1 MVLDISLTIILL
13 TLFSKNFFG
22 LFYHEVVGLAVLI
35 PILVHIFS
43 NLKMVRGMC
52 KNFKRVPMN
61 IKICLI
67 VDGLLLL
74 TFVWMGISGV
84 LISKTILTSISTTNG
99 LMKLYHM
106 CMGGL
111 SVILLGIHIGLHI
124 CRKEMRTKVAVVLTS
139 LAVAGGIYGISSSE
153 LVRWVGMPFRAATSS
168 HLAVE
173 REVPFGEHS
182 GQGQGES
189 NLIQKI
195 NVFIQFFGL
204 MFGSAMA
211 TYWVV
216 IWKKRGLSDDTEYL
230 VAYGI

>member
-1 MVLDISLTIILL
+1 
-13 TLFSKNFFG
+13 
-22 LFYHEVVGLAVLI
+22 
-35 PILVHIFS
+35 
-43 NLKMVRGMC
+43 
-52 KNFKRVPMN
+52 MN

-84 LISKTILTSISTTNG
+84 LISKTILTGISTTNG
-99 LMKLYHM
+99 LVKLYHM

-124 CRKEMRTKVAVVLTS
+124 CRKEIRTKVAVVLTS

-173 REVPFGEHS
+173 REVSFGEHS
-182 GQGQGES
+182 GRGQNKGFGRGEGQGKGLGKGLGNGKGHGQGER

-204 MFGSAMA
+204 MFGCAMA

-216 IWKKRGLSDDTEYL
+216 IWKKKRG
-230 VAYGI
+230 

>member
-1 MVLDISLTIILL
+1 M
-13 TLFSKNFFG
+13 
-22 LFYHEVVGLAVLI
+22 
-35 PILVHIFS
+35 
-43 NLKMVRGMC
+43 
-52 KNFKRVPMN
+52 
-61 IKICLI
+61 
-67 VDGLLLL
+67 L

-204 MFGSAMA
+204 IRNIHFYVNVCGFHITEFFNEKYPMPDPPEEFIGDGNEGMFEFRKQM
-211 TYWVV
+211 
-216 IWKKRGLSDDTEYL
+216 
-230 VAYGI
+230 